1 MTRIKGMATAAG
13 TLALAVGI
21 GFVMQ
26 KSDSAQKLYGS
37 APAEQ
42 PALDAQEGVK
52 SSGAILD
59 VQDITLTSGELET
72 DVVIPQGDAEVI
84 KASTPPVLETPTVP
98 EAATQ
103 AKPEANCEMVAAA
116 RPVAAAMVK
125 LTMEAACFPNERVTI
140 HHNGMIFTQTTSD
153 AGKIDLTV
161 PALAENAV
169 YIMAFGNGDGA
180 VAQTFVEEL
189 KDFDRVVL
197 QWKGTTGFQIHAR
210 EYGANYGDTGHVW
223 EGAPG
228 EMANAVVGQGGY
240 ITRMGDASAPD
251 ALMAEIYTFP
261 AAASDREGAVALSVE
276 TEVTDINCG
285 LEIEAQTLEIL
296 DGGEM
301 QTRNLTLAVP
311 ECDAAGSFLVL
322 NNLIQDL
329 KVAGN

>member
-26 KSDSAQKLYGS
+26 KSDTAEKLYGN
-37 APAEQ
+37 APAE
-42 PALDAQEGVK
+42 PSLDAQEGVK
-52 SSGAILD
+52 TSNAILD
-59 VQDITLTSGELET
+59 VQAITLTSGELET
-72 DVVIPQGDAEVI
+72 DIAVPEAEADVI
-84 KASTPPVLETPTVP
+84 KVSTPPVLEAPVVP
-98 EAATQ
+98 DAATQ
-103 AKPEANCEMVAAA
+103 AEPEMACEMTASA

-125 LTMEAACFPNERVTI
+125 LTMEAACLPGERVTI

-153 AGKIDLTV
+153 AGKLDLTV

-169 YIMAFGNGDGA
+169 YILAFTNGEGA

-189 KDFDRVVL
+189 KDYDRVVL
-197 QWKGTTGFQIHAR
+197 QWKGATGFQIHAR
-210 EYGANYGDTGHVW
+210 EYGANYGEAGHVW
-223 EGAPG
+223 EEAPG
-228 EMANAVVGQGGY
+228 EMADAVTGQGGY
-240 ITRMGDASAPD
+240 MVRMGDSSAPD
-251 ALMAEIYTFP
+251 ALLAEVYTFP
-261 AAASDREGAVALSVE
+261 AAATDRDGAVALSVE

-285 LEIEAQTLEIL
+285 LEIEAQTLEVL

-311 ECDAAGSFLVL
+311 ECEAAGSFLVL

-329 KVAGN
+329 KVAAN